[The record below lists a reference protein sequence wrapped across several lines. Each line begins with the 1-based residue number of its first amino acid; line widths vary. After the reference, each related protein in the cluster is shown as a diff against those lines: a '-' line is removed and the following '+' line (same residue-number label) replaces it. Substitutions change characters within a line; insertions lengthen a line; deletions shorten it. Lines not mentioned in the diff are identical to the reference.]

1 MEKFHIGSVITTSAS
16 SLIFVGLSGWIQN
29 LVLDINKNSNTIK
42 NIGIGITIGSSI
54 LFVIFVIMFGF
65 RIHNQQKNNQ
75 PFKVGFLKWIF
86 LSLALL
92 AIGITLIVENTNQ
105 VAIINT
111 CFTLTTFGTIVCGV
125 GIGEIIQYNRDA
137 NSLNS
142 NNAQPQNTNY
152 QPITF

>member
-92 AIGITLIVENTNQ
+92 AQ
-105 VAIINT
+105 
-111 CFTLTTFGTIVCGV
+111 
-125 GIGEIIQYNRDA
+125 
-137 NSLNS
+137 
-142 NNAQPQNTNY
+142 
-152 QPITF
+152 